1 MMKTTQKAI
10 RETCATD
17 ITNYSFDQANDLT
30 NAHTLRTVAMSFGV
44 YGMNG
49 HCLRMKT
56 GSYIKSLRETVHFS
70 RCAKITLYK
79 PAGGLLAGFSLRPYV
94 PIALA

>member
-17 ITNYSFDQANDLT
+17 ITNYNFDQANDLMT
-30 NAHTLRTVAMSFGV
+30 AHTLRTIEMSFGV

-49 HCLRMKT
+49 ALFQDEN
-56 GSYIKSLRETVHFS
+56 GVLY
-70 RCAKITLYK
+70 KITARNSTL
-79 PAGGLLAGFSLRPYV
+79 FQMC
-94 PIALA
+94 

>member
-17 ITNYSFDQANDLT
+17 ITNYSFDQANDLMKV
-30 NAHTLRTVAMSFGV
+30 HTLRTLARSFGV

-49 HCLRMKT
+49 ALFEDEN
-56 GSYIKSLRETVHFS
+56 GDLY
-70 RCAKITLYK
+70 KITARNSTL
-79 PAGGLLAGFSLRPYV
+79 FQMC
-94 PIALA
+94 

>member
-1 MMKTTQKAI
+1 MKKTTLKEI

-17 ITNYSFDQANDLT
+17 ITNYSFDQANDLM

-49 HCLRMKT
+49 ALFEDEN
-56 GSYIKSLRETVHFS
+56 GDLY
-70 RCAKITLYK
+70 KITARNSTL
-79 PAGGLLAGFSLRPYV
+79 FQMC
-94 PIALA
+94 

>member
-1 MMKTTQKAI
+1 MKKITRKAI

-17 ITNYSFDQANDLT
+17 ITNNSFDQANDLM

-49 HCLRMKT
+49 ALFEDEN
-56 GSYIKSLRETVHFS
+56 GDLY
-70 RCAKITLYK
+70 KITARNSTL
-79 PAGGLLAGFSLRPYV
+79 FQMC
-94 PIALA
+94 

>member
-1 MMKTTQKAI
+1 MKKTTRKAI

-17 ITNYSFDQANDLT
+17 ITNYSFDQANELM

-49 HCLRMKT
+49 ALFEDKN
-56 GSYIKSLRETVHFS
+56 GELY
-70 RCAKITLYK
+70 KITARNSTL
-79 PAGGLLAGFSLRPYV
+79 FQMC
-94 PIALA
+94 

>member
-17 ITNYSFDQANDLT
+17 ITNYSFDQANDLMNT
-30 NAHTLRTVAMSFGV
+30 HTLRTVAMSYGV

-49 HCLRMKT
+49 VLFEDEN
-56 GSYIKSLRETVHFS
+56 GELY
-70 RCAKITLYK
+70 KITARNSTL
-79 PAGGLLAGFSLRPYV
+79 FQMC
-94 PIALA
+94 